1 MRKLAVAVAVVVA
14 ALGVFAAGASPAT
27 SEDGVT
33 NTTIT
38 VGGTAPLTGVASLY
52 ATISR
57 SMAAYFSYVNARRGP
72 DGKRGV
78 YGRQIVF
85 KVYDDGYNPA
95 NTVTQTRRLVE
106 QDKVFALI
114 GTLGT
119 EHNFAIRPYV
129 NQKKV
134 PQVFAASGSTSLGAD
149 YKTFPYTMGWQPD
162 YNFEGGLYGRKIAR
176 NSPNAKIGVIY
187 QNDEYGKDVLAGLEE
202 GLGDK
207 ASNIV
212 DKEPFEV
219 VQSRDVRSQIVKL
232 RSSGATVFVVIA
244 TPTAAITSLAT
255 AGLLGWKPSV
265 IYVNAVAGTDTFM
278 TLARSSGAGELIDR
292 VFTTQF
298 TKDPA
303 NPTWDD
309 DAGMKLY
316 RDVMSKYF
324 PNGSSATVQ
333 NNGLNLYGI
342 GVAHAF
348 VQALYKA
355 GKNPTRASLMK
366 AVRSFNE
373 SSPFLLPGVKERT
386 GGDDQFMVD
395 CLRMVK
401 FVNNVFQPVSRTQC
415 KDTASS

>member
-1 MRKLAVAVAVVVA
+1 MRKVGIAVLAVVA

-33 NTTIT
+33 AKTIT
-38 VGGTAPLTGVASLY
+38 VGGTTPLTGVASLY

-57 SMAAYFSYVNARRGP
+57 ATAAYFSYVNARRGP

-78 YGRQIVF
+78 GGRQIVY

-106 QDKVFALI
+106 QDKVFAVL

-119 EHNFAIRPYV
+119 EHNFAVRPYL

-134 PQVFAASGSTSLGAD
+134 PHLFAASGSTSFGVD
-149 YKTFPYTMGWQPD
+149 FKQFPYTMGWQPD
-162 YNFEGGLYGRKIAR
+162 YLFEGGLYGRKIAR
-176 NSPNAKIGVIY
+176 NSPNAKIAVIY
-187 QNDEYGKDVLAGLEE
+187 QNDDYGKDVLAGLEA
-202 GLGDK
+202 GLGSK
-207 ASNIV
+207 TSNIV
-212 DKEPFEV
+212 AKEPFEV
-219 VQSRDVRSQIVKL
+219 LQSRDVRSQVAKL
-232 RSSGATVFVVIA
+232 RGSGATVFVVIA
-244 TPTAAITSLAT
+244 TPTAAISSLAT
-255 AGLLGWKPSV
+255 AGLIGWRPAV
-265 IYVNAVAGTDTFM
+265 IYVNAVAGTDAFM
-278 TLARSSGAGELIDR
+278 TAARASGAGELVDR

-316 RDVMSKYF
+316 KEIMAKYY
-324 PNGSSATVQ
+324 PSGRVTD
-333 NNGLNLYGI
+333 GLNVYGI
-342 GVAHAF
+342 GLAHAF

-355 GKNPTRASLMK
+355 GKNPTRASLMR
-366 AVRSFNE
+366 AVRSYNE
-373 SSPFLLPGVKERT
+373 VSPFLLPGVKQKT
-386 GGDDQFMVD
+386 AGNDQYMVD

-401 FVNNVFQPVSRTQC
+401 FVNGVFQPVSATQC
-415 KDTASS
+415 KDNESK